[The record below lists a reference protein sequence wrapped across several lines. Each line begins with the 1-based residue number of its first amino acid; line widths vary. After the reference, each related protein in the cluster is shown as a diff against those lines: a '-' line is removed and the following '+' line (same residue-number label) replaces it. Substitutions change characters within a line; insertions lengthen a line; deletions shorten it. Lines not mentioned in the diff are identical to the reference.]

1 MSALKSTRLDLV
13 KTPTNNGVKELR
25 FRNLL
30 TKSEWAGL
38 PATTTARFGKYLADG
53 QTKHYRGHVINTDM
67 NFFGK
72 CLSTVMRLFNA
83 PLPTE
88 TDNTG
93 AVAHVTVT
101 GENGAQIWNR
111 KYSSNKSA
119 AQLISSRKQFTGP
132 TGLEEMLGYGIG
144 ITLKLT
150 ADAESIFFTADR
162 FFMTFFGRRVYL
174 PAFATPGHLTI
185 THTDLGNGNFCF
197 GMTLTHR
204 LFGNLVNQNVLF
216 TDV

>member
-1 MSALKSTRLDLV
+1 MAALKNTRLDTV
-13 KTPTNNGVKELR
+13 KTTTEDCVKELR
-25 FRNLL
+25 FRSLL

-53 QTKHYRGHVINTDM
+53 QTKHYRGHVLNTDM

-83 PLPTE
+83 PLPLE
-88 TDNTG
+88 TKNTG
-93 AVAHVTVT
+93 AAAHVTVT
-101 GENGAQIWNR
+101 GEHGAQIWNR
-111 KYSSNKSA
+111 KYSSNKTA
-119 AQLISSRKQFTGP
+119 AQLISSRKQFSGP

-144 ITLKLT
+144 MTLKLT
-150 ADAESIFFTADR
+150 ANSESIFFTADR

-185 THTDLGNGNFCF
+185 THTDLGEGNFCF
-197 GMTLTHR
+197 GMTLTHS